1 MLKRWNSYVPV
12 ILGLSS
18 TNLSKKFNHF
28 GTAICNFSKVPIHIY
43 LQLSSDIIIHCNR
56 DRLTLA
62 PQVIV
67 RCDKYLWWYHLM
79 KFERWLELAQ
89 LSPEIWIF
97 SINVSLS
104 FGKHLYAYKYGK
116 WPSPAA
122 LSPSKVPGSWYH
134 QKETKLKSLYSAS
147 ITTESQNGRV
157 GRDIWRSLKQNS
169 HKISLLKKLYGFCCF
184 ENLLP
189 YSEESILLFRNQAT
203 KSKGNESFLLFC
215 VTWLHS
221 RRTETNISKHL
232 SSLSHRKFRGLEDRQ
247 KLPLFLEV
255 KGMGGCRWAVH
266 GGAGKQSRRQDSKEV
281 LNFEYKI
288 DGNWIKWITP
298 AVFIS
303 DVKTSKKQMGNKEGG
318 RIEFS
323 TTKPR
328 SKEVL
333 FCLVGSSASDQDLI
347 HSWGLWDMVW
357 GET

>member
-1 MLKRWNSYVPV
+1 MIS
-12 ILGLSS
+12 GLSS

-62 PQVIV
+62 PQVTV

-89 LSPEIWIF
+89 PSPEIWIF
-97 SINVSLS
+97 SINLSLS

-169 HKISLLKKLYGFCCF
+169 HKISLLKKLYVDSAALKTYCLILK
-184 ENLLP
+184 NP
-189 YSEESILLFRNQAT
+189 YS
-203 KSKGNESFLLFC
+203 
-215 VTWLHS
+215 
-221 RRTETNISKHL
+221 
-232 SSLSHRKFRGLEDRQ
+232 
-247 KLPLFLEV
+247 FLE
-255 KGMGGCRWAVH
+255 
-266 GGAGKQSRRQDSKEV
+266 
-281 LNFEYKI
+281 
-288 DGNWIKWITP
+288 
-298 AVFIS
+298 
-303 DVKTSKKQMGNKEGG
+303 
-318 RIEFS
+318 
-323 TTKPR
+323 TKPQNQKAMKASFCFVLPDCTAGELKLTFQSISVLYLIGNSGVWR
-328 SKEVL
+328 TGRNCLFFWKWKEWEAAGGL
-333 FCLVGSSASDQDLI
+333 SMGEQGSSQGDKI
-347 HSWGLWDMVW
+347 VKKSWILN
-357 GET
+357 TK